1 MKYIKVSRKN
11 IIDSCSILKILNN
24 ENIFNL
30 LIQMRMSQSN
40 QSMFQKIRLALLS
53 INSMIINLM
62 KKIIQLINIKRLD
75 FKKKKTVIMTFKN

>member
-40 QSMFQKIRLALLS
+40 QSMFQKIRLALQS